1 MTGLPDLTTLVA
13 YAIVLVIAFSVH
25 EFAHAW
31 TANYFGDDTP
41 RLNGRLTLNPLA
53 HLDPIGTLML
63 FIAGFG
69 WAKPV
74 PVSFYALERRS
85 PAAPM
90 WVALAGPLSNFLMAL
105 VAAIPFRLGLIKIRY
120 VAGNFYYSSNYL
132 SSFEERILLIFLM
145 TNILLM
151 IFNLLPIFPLDG
163 EKVATYAFPPYMA
176 RVLDTI
182 RPYGPMVLLAL
193 ILLGNF
199 AGINLLGT
207 LLDPPRTA
215 LLRAL
220 LGI

>member
-1 MTGLPDLTTLVA
+1 MTGLPDITTLVA
-13 YAIVLVIAFSVH
+13 YAIVLAIAFSVH

-31 TANYFGDDTP
+31 TANFFGDDTP

-74 PVSFYALERRS
+74 PVSLYALERRS

-90 WVALAGPLSNFLMAL
+90 WVALAGPLSNFLMAVL
-105 VAAIPFRLGLIKIRY
+105 AAIPFRLGLIKVQY
-120 VAGNFYYSSNYL
+120 FAGNFYYSSSYL
-132 SSFEERILLIFLM
+132 PGFLARILFVFLL
-145 TNILLM
+145 TNLLLM
-151 IFNLLPIFPLDG
+151 IFNLLPIYPLDG
-163 EKVATYAFPPYMA
+163 EKVAAYAFPPYMA

-182 RPYGPMVLLAL
+182 RPYGPMVLLLL
-193 ILLGNF
+193 IFMGRIVR
-199 AGINLLGT
+199 INLLGM
-207 LLDPPRTA
+207 LLDPPRLA
-215 LLRAL
+215 LLKAL

>member
-1 MTGLPDLTTLVA
+1 MTGLPDVTTLVA
-13 YAIVLVIAFSVH
+13 YAIVLMTAFSVH

-53 HLDPIGTLML
+53 HLDPIGSLML
-63 FIAGFG
+63 FIVGFG

-74 PVSFYALERRS
+74 PVNLYALERRS

-105 VAAIPFRLGLIKIRY
+105 LAAIPFRLGLIKVHSLAGSLQVGSNSLPQF
-120 VAGNFYYSSNYL
+120 VAYTLLVFL
-132 SSFEERILLIFLM
+132 S
-145 TNILLM
+145 TNLLLM

-163 EKVATYAFPPYMA
+163 EKVASYAFPPFMA
-176 RVLDTI
+176 RVLDSF
-182 RPYGPMVLLAL
+182 RPYGPWILL
-193 ILLGNF
+193 ILMLMGNF
-199 AGINLLGT
+199 AGVNFLGAILT
-207 LLDPPRTA
+207 PPLKA

-220 LGI
+220 LGV